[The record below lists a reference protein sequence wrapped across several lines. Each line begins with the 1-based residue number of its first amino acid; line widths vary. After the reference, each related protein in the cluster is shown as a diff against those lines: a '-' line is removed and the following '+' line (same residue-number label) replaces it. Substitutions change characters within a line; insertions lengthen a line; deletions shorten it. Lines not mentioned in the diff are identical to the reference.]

1 MKRFHE
7 NISLTLEEVTV
18 YNMALPLLLR
28 ECLYV
33 CMSVNISS
41 AFNYAHEQITIGTPE
56 YDGARTTIN
65 IIMI

>member
-1 MKRFHE
+1 
-7 NISLTLEEVTV
+7 
-18 YNMALPLLLR
+18 MALPLLLR

-33 CMSVNISS
+33 CMSLNISR

-65 IIMI
+65 IIMISVYQTEKMKLEIF